1 MKRGDI
7 YYANLSPVMG
17 SEMGK
22 RRPVLIVSNDISNI
36 AATTVTILP
45 LTSNVNRVYP
55 FEVLLNPEVSSLTK
69 PSKVQAQ
76 QVRTISKQRIT
87 GEVLGSLN
95 EDMIVLIDAALKLHL
110 GLVSIRFS

>member
-45 LTSNVNRVYP
+45 LTSNVSRVYP
-55 FEVLLNPEVSSLTK
+55 FEVLVNSEISGLTK

-95 EDMIVLIDAALKLHL
+95 EEMMVLIDAALKLHL
-110 GLVSIRFS
+110 GLV

>member
-17 SEMGK
+17 SEMAK
-22 RRPVLIVSNDISNI
+22 RRPVLIVSNDINNS

-45 LTSNVNRVYP
+45 LTSNVSRVYP
-55 FEVLLNPEVSSLTK
+55 FEVLLNPEISGLTK

-87 GEVLGSLN
+87 DEVLGSLN
-95 EDMIVLIDAALKLHL
+95 KEMMVLIDAALKLHL
-110 GLVSIRFS
+110 GLV

>member
-22 RRPVLIVSNDISNI
+22 RRPVLIVSNDISNN
-36 AATTVTILP
+36 AAATVTILP

-55 FEVLLNPEVSSLTK
+55 FEVLLNPEISGLTK
-69 PSKVQAQ
+69 PSKVQTQ

-95 EDMIVLIDAALKLHL
+95 EKMMVLIDAALKLHL
-110 GLVSIRFS
+110 GLI

>member
-22 RRPVLIVSNDISNI
+22 RRPVLIVSNDISNS
-36 AATTVTILP
+36 AATTITILP
-45 LTSNVNRVYP
+45 LTSNVSRVYP
-55 FEVLLNPEVSSLTK
+55 FEVLLNPEISGLTK

-95 EDMIVLIDAALKLHL
+95 EEIMVLINAALQLHL
-110 GLVSIRFS
+110 GLV

>member
-1 MKRGDI
+1 
-7 YYANLSPVMG
+7 MG

-22 RRPVLIVSNDISNI
+22 RRPVLIVSNDISNS

-55 FEVLLNPEVSSLTK
+55 FEVLLNPEVSGLTK

-76 QVRTISKQRIT
+76 QVRTIFKQRIT

-95 EDMIVLIDAALKLHL
+95 EEMMVLIDAALKLHL
-110 GLVSIRFS
+110 GLV

>member
-45 LTSNVNRVYP
+45 LTSNVSRVYP
-55 FEVLLNPEVSSLTK
+55 FEVLLNPEISGLTK

-87 GEVLGSLN
+87 SEVLGSLN
-95 EDMIVLIDAALKLHL
+95 EDMMVLIDAALKLHL
-110 GLVSIRFS
+110 GLV

>member
-22 RRPVLIVSNDISNI
+22 RRPVLIVSNDISNSV
-36 AATTVTILP
+36 ATTVTILP
-45 LTSNVNRVYP
+45 LTSNVSRVYP
-55 FEVLLNPEVSSLTK
+55 FEVLLNPEISGLTK

-95 EDMIVLIDAALKLHL
+95 KEMMVLINAALQLHL
-110 GLVSIRFS
+110 GLV